1 MTEQELHQRIIGIVG
16 KDAFDKI
23 YKRCQEHKIVNLR
36 VILTKFYR
44 QQGLT
49 IYEISEKLN
58 KDHATIS
65 HYIKMFGVNYEYSK
79 SFRNLA
85 DEILK

>member
-1 MTEQELHQRIIGIVG
+1 MTEQDLYRKTIDIVG
-16 KDAFDKI
+16 KDAYDKI
-23 YKRCQEHKIVNLR
+23 YDKCRKHDIVNLR

-65 HYIKMFGVNYEYSK
+65 HYIKMFDVNYEYSK